1 MKNGVGE
8 GYWMRLGW
16 GGSKSSQSET
26 KEVTSCPL
34 IQEGILEMKE
44 LLECFER

>member
-8 GYWMRLGW
+8 GYRMRLRW
-16 GGSKSSQSET
+16 GGSKFSQSET
-26 KEVTSCPL
+26 KVTRCPL
-34 IQEGILEMKE
+34 IQEGKLEMKE